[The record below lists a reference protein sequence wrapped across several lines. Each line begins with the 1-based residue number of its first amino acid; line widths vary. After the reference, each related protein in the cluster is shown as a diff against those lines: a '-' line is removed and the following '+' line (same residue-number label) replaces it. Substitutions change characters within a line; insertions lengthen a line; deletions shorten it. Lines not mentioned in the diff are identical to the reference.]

1 MIRPPWRR
9 WTLRT
14 RMVVAVV
21 ALAGV
26 ALLITDFVAATTLR
40 HFLAQQLDEDVRQ
53 LNRFGGGGPWPGG
66 FGNRPQPD
74 ASRPGSGSGRSGPS
88 ATAPAQ
94 PGTGTQPSPSATAL
108 PDRTATAQPS
118 PTATA
123 PTGPS
128 AAANQPP
135 CEGRQN
141 TAGFGGL
148 PPGQGDTIVIYYT
161 AQGREI
167 CYLSSGITP
176 TEGPQL
182 TLAQIEANAQATGR
196 EPPTRLFTATAA
208 SGQDFRVTVSRSQD
222 GRYRVSA
229 ISMDRVEN
237 TANLVLLLGL
247 GVGALVLLG
256 LGFAAY
262 SVVRIG
268 LRPLTN
274 MEHAA
279 AQIAGGDLTARVPS
293 PDPHTEPGRL
303 GLALNT
309 MLSRIEAAVTAR
321 AASEQRLRQFL
332 ADASH
337 ELRTPLT
344 SIRGFAELYR
354 RGGAPPGPEL
364 DETMSRIEQEAA
376 RMGLLVEDL
385 LLLAALDEERPLQPS
400 RVDLLSVAADTVR
413 DAHVR
418 TPGRTVELA
427 GFEPVTVQG
436 DEHRLR
442 QVVTNL
448 VANALQHTLPDTRVT
463 LRVSHRGG
471 DPAEEMFELPLARV
485 VGPVV
490 AAVGAELDP
499 DLPVAVIEV
508 EDTGPGVPP
517 EHAARIFE
525 RLYRADPH
533 RARSH
538 GGAGLG
544 LAIASAIVKA
554 HGGRI
559 ELATSP
565 GVGSTFRVLL
575 PLYD

>member
-40 HFLAQQLDEDVRQ
+40 HYLSQQLDEDVQR
-53 LNRFGGGGPWPGG
+53 LNGFRNGFGPGG
-66 FGNRPQPD
+66 FGGRQPAATPQPTPT
-74 ASRPGSGSGRSGPS
+74 AAARPGTSG
-88 ATAPAQ
+88 TAE
-94 PGTGTQPSPSATAL
+94 
-108 PDRTATAQPS
+108 
-118 PTATA
+118 
-123 PTGPS
+123 
-128 AAANQPP
+128 
-135 CEGRQN
+135 CEGPPS
-141 TAGFGGL
+141 TSGFRFAL
-148 PPGQGDTIVIYYT
+148 PPGQGDTIVLVYD
-161 AQGREI
+161 AQGQLLWCE
-167 CYLSSGITP
+167 SSGITP
-176 TEGPQL
+176 AAGPGL
-182 TLAQIEANAQATGR
+182 TFGQIAAHAHPAGSKELPA
-196 EPPTRLFTATAA
+196 LFTATSA
-208 SGQDFRVTVSRSQD
+208 SGQDFRVTVSQAP
-222 GRYRVSA
+222 GGYRVSA
-229 ISMDRVEN
+229 ISLDRVES

-262 SVVRIG
+262 TVVRIG

-279 AQIAGGDLTARVPS
+279 AQIAGGDLTARVPD

-364 DETMSRIEQEAA
+364 DETMSRIEQEAG

-385 LLLAALDEERPLQPS
+385 LLLAALDEERPLQRS
-400 RVDLLSVAADTVR
+400 RVDLLAVAADTVR

-418 TPGRTVELA
+418 TPGRSVELA
-427 GFEPVTVQG
+427 GFEPVSVQG

-448 VANALQHTLPDTRVT
+448 VANALQHTPRDARVT

-471 DPAEEMFELPLARV
+471 EPADEPFELPVARDS
-485 VGPVV
+485 GPVV
-490 AAVGAELDP
+490 AALGAELDP
-499 DLPVAVIEV
+499 DLPVAVVEV

-517 EHAARIFE
+517 QHAARIFE

-544 LAIASAIVKA
+544 LAIVSAIVKA

-565 GVGSTFRVLL
+565 GIGSTFRVLL
-575 PLYD
+575 PLDAG

>member
-40 HFLAQQLDEDVRQ
+40 HYLAQQLDDDVRRLPMLWGQ
-53 LNRFGGGGPWPGG
+53 GRGNPPGLGPAPSPQVG
-66 FGNRPQPD
+66 RP
-74 ASRPGSGSGRSGPS
+74 ASTPTPL
-88 ATAPAQ
+88 
-94 PGTGTQPSPSATAL
+94 PSPSSSATPAVDTAGSTAVVCDT
-108 PDRTATAQPS
+108 PDTATGRGVVP
-118 PTATA
+118 PVGDDTASLLY
-123 PTGPS
+123 S
-128 AAANQPP
+128 AD
-135 CEGRQN
+135 GRVLRCATN
-141 TAGFGGL
+141 
-148 PPGQGDTIVIYYT
+148 
-161 AQGREI
+161 
-167 CYLSSGITP
+167 GIALADIP
-176 TEGPQL
+176 VL
-182 TLAQIEANAQATGR
+182 TLAQIEENAGPAVGR
-196 EPPTRLFTATAA
+196 EPGKPFPGENAKPPFTAENA
-208 SGQDFRVTVSRSQD
+208 SGQKFRVAVNRTFD
-222 GRYRVSA
+222 GEYRVGA
-229 ISMDRVEN
+229 ISLDRVDA
-237 TANLVLLLGL
+237 TANLMLLIGL

-279 AQIAGGDLTARVPS
+279 AQIAGGDLTARVPD

-364 DETMSRIEQEAA
+364 DETMSRIEQEAG

-385 LLLAALDEERPLQPS
+385 LLLAALDEERPLQRS
-400 RVDLLSVAADTVR
+400 RVDLLAVAADTVR

-418 TPGRTVELA
+418 TPGRSVELA
-427 GFEPVTVQG
+427 GFEPVSVQG

-442 QVVTNL
+442 QVATNL
-448 VANALQHTLPDTRVT
+448 VANALQHTPPDARVT

-471 DPAEEMFELPLARV
+471 EPADEVFELPLARDI
-485 VGPVV
+485 GPVV

-525 RLYRADPH
+525 RLYRGDPH
-533 RARSH
+533 RARTH

-565 GVGSTFRVLL
+565 GVGATFRVLL
-575 PLYD
+575 PLAG

>member
-14 RMVVAVV
+14 RMTVAVV

-40 HFLAQQLDEDVRQ
+40 HYLMQQLDEDVVR
-53 LNRFGGGGPWPGG
+53 LIGIGGGGPRPGPGGWPGATTT
-66 FGNRPQPD
+66 PQP
-74 ASRPGSGSGRSGPS
+74 A
-88 ATAPAQ
+88 ATPQ
-94 PGTGTQPSPSATAL
+94 PE
-108 PDRTATAQPS
+108 
-118 PTATA
+118 PTATPSPA
-123 PTGPS
+123 AGTEITCVTLGNGTGR
-128 AAANQPP
+128 
-135 CEGRQN
+135 G
-141 TAGFGGL
+141 GFV
-148 PPGQGDTIVIYYT
+148 PPGLNDAIVLTYDAAGDPTSCYSSDIGYAERPRLTVDEVR
-161 AQGREI
+161 AHAGVNPRAPGR
-167 CYLSSGITP
+167 P
-176 TEGPQL
+176 
-182 TLAQIEANAQATGR
+182 
-196 EPPTRLFTATAA
+196 FTATSL
-208 SGQDFRVTVSRSQD
+208 SGQEFRVAVSHVPPER
-222 GRYRVSA
+222 GGGYVVTA
-229 ISMDRVEN
+229 ISTARVDS
-237 TANLVLLLGL
+237 TANLMLLIGL
-247 GVGALVLLG
+247 GVGAVVLLVL
-256 LGFAAY
+256 GFVAY
-262 SVVRIG
+262 RVVRFG

-279 AQIAGGDLTARVPS
+279 AQIAGGDLAARVPD

-364 DETMSRIEQEAA
+364 DETMSRIEQEAG

-385 LLLAALDEERPLQPS
+385 LLLAALDEERPLQRS
-400 RVDLLSVAADTVR
+400 RVDLLAVAADTVR

-418 TPGRTVELA
+418 NPRRTVELA
-427 GFEPVTVQG
+427 GFEPVCVLG

-442 QVVTNL
+442 QVATNL
-448 VANALQHTLPDTRVT
+448 VANALQHTPADARVT
-463 LRVSHRGG
+463 LRITHRGG
-471 DPAEEMFELPLARV
+471 DPADEPFELPVARDS
-485 VGPVV
+485 GPVV

-499 DLPVAVIEV
+499 DLPVAVVEV
-508 EDTGPGVPP
+508 ADTGPGVPP
-517 EHAARIFE
+517 EHASRIFE

-559 ELATSP
+559 ELATAP
-565 GVGSTFRVLL
+565 GAGSTFRVLL
-575 PLYD
+575 PLAT

>member
-40 HFLAQQLDEDVRQ
+40 HYLAQQLDEDVRE
-53 LNRFGGGGPWPGG
+53 LNRFGSGPWPGG
-66 FGNRPQPD
+66 FGNRPPAGPD
-74 ASRPGSGSGRSGPS
+74 AIRTPSG
-88 ATAPAQ
+88 
-94 PGTGTQPSPSATAL
+94 PGTGQPGPTATASPL
-108 PDRTATAQPS
+108 PAATAQPAPS
-118 PTATA
+118 PTVPVGASTTA
-123 PTGPS
+123 
-128 AAANQPP
+128 NDVI
-135 CEGRQN
+135 CEGRFGA
-141 TAGFGGL
+141 AGGGAL
-148 PPGQGDTIVIYYT
+148 PPGQGDTIVSFYD
-161 AQGREI
+161 AEGRFV
-167 CYLSSGITP
+167 CRVSNGIKAA
-176 TEGPQL
+176 EGPQL
-182 TLAQIEANAQATGR
+182 TFAQLQENAHVGTGR
-196 EPPTRLFTATAA
+196 DAGKVFTAAGP
-208 SGQDFRVTVSRSQD
+208 SGQDFRVTVSRTQDGRTQD

-229 ISMDRVEN
+229 IALDRVQN
-237 TANLVLLLGL
+237 TANLVLLVVLA
-247 GVGALVLLG
+247 VGGLVLLG

-279 AQIAGGDLTARVPS
+279 AQIAGGDLTARVPD

-309 MLSRIEAAVTAR
+309 MLGRIEAAVTAR

-364 DETMSRIEQEAA
+364 DEAMSRIEQEAG

-385 LLLAALDEERPLQPS
+385 LLLAALDEERPLQQS
-400 RVDLLSVAADTVR
+400 RVDLLAVAADTVR

-427 GFEPVTVQG
+427 GFEPVGVLG

-442 QVVTNL
+442 QVATNL
-448 VANALQHTLPDTRVT
+448 VANALQHTPADARVT

-471 DPAEEMFELPLARV
+471 EAADEPFELPVARDS
-485 VGPVV
+485 GPVV
-490 AAVGAELDP
+490 AAVGADLDP
-499 DLPVAVIEV
+499 DLPVAVLEV

-559 ELATSP
+559 ELSTSP

-575 PLYD
+575 PLAT

>member
-40 HFLAQQLDEDVRQ
+40 HYLVQRLDEDVLR
-53 LNRFGGGGPWPGG
+53 LSGPRGNGGNWFGSGQPAQPGTV
-66 FGNRPQPD
+66 PQPS
-74 ASRPGSGSGRSGPS
+74 ASAAPS
-88 ATAPAQ
+88 ATAPAEVVCSW
-94 PGTGTQPSPSATAL
+94 P
-108 PDRTATAQPS
+108 
-118 PTATA
+118 
-123 PTGPS
+123 
-128 AAANQPP
+128 
-135 CEGRQN
+135 E
-141 TAGFGGL
+141 F
-148 PPGQGDTIVIYYT
+148 
-161 AQGREI
+161 
-167 CYLSSGITP
+167 
-176 TEGPQL
+176 
-182 TLAQIEANAQATGR
+182 ATGR
-196 EPPTRLFTATAA
+196 FGAPPGPTDAILLTYDAAGDVISCNSSDISYTERPRLTFDEIKAHADTKPGPGRPFSASSL
-208 SGQDFRVTVSRSQD
+208 SGQEFRVAVSRAPEER
-222 GRYRVSA
+222 GGGYRVSA
-229 ISMDRVEN
+229 ISTARDDT
-237 TANLVLLLGL
+237 TANLMLMIVL
-247 GVGALVLLG
+247 GVGAAVLLVL
-256 LGFAAY
+256 GFVAY
-262 SVVRIG
+262 SVVRVG

-279 AQIAGGDLTARVPS
+279 AQIAGGDLTARVPD

-364 DETMSRIEQEAA
+364 DETMSRIEQEAG

-385 LLLAALDEERPLQPS
+385 LLLAALDEERPLQQS
-400 RVDLLSVAADTVR
+400 RVDLLAVAADTVR

-418 TPGRTVELA
+418 NPQRTVELA
-427 GFEPVTVQG
+427 GFEPVCVLG

-442 QVVTNL
+442 QVATNL
-448 VANALQHTLPDTRVT
+448 VANALQHTPADARVT
-463 LRVSHRGG
+463 LRISHRGG
-471 DPAEEMFELPLARV
+471 EPADEPFELPVARDS
-485 VGPVV
+485 GPVV

-499 DLPVAVIEV
+499 ELPVAVVEV
-508 EDTGPGVPP
+508 SDTGPGVPP
-517 EHAARIFE
+517 EHASRIFE

-559 ELATSP
+559 ELATAP
-565 GVGSTFRVLL
+565 GAGSTFRVLL
-575 PLYD
+575 PLAA

>member
-40 HFLAQQLDEDVRQ
+40 HYLVQQLDEDVLRLANVGRGAGGWPGQ
-53 LNRFGGGGPWPGG
+53 APGPQPNATSPPGAAPQPTATPTTAAVSDVTCNVQDAPGGGRAPNIPPGLNDAIVLNYDPAG
-66 FGNRPQPD
+66 RITYCLASDVSLAERPRLTFEEIKAHATDPAAKQPPR
-74 ASRPGSGSGRSGPS
+74 AFTATSLSGQEFRVAVSHVTEPRSGSG
-88 ATAPAQ
+88 
-94 PGTGTQPSPSATAL
+94 
-108 PDRTATAQPS
+108 
-118 PTATA
+118 
-123 PTGPS
+123 
-128 AAANQPP
+128 
-135 CEGRQN
+135 EH
-141 TAGFGGL
+141 
-148 PPGQGDTIVIYYT
+148 
-161 AQGREI
+161 
-167 CYLSSGITP
+167 
-176 TEGPQL
+176 
-182 TLAQIEANAQATGR
+182 
-196 EPPTRLFTATAA
+196 
-208 SGQDFRVTVSRSQD
+208 
-222 GRYRVSA
+222 YRVAA
-229 ISMDRVEN
+229 ISLDRVDA
-237 TANLVLLLGL
+237 TANLMLLIGL
-247 GVGALVLLG
+247 GVGALVLLV
-256 LGFAAY
+256 LGFVAY
-262 SVVRIG
+262 SVVRVG

-279 AQIAGGDLTARVPS
+279 AQIAGGDLTARVPD

-385 LLLAALDEERPLQPS
+385 LLLAALDEERPLQQS
-400 RVDLLSVAADTVR
+400 RVDLLAVAADTVR

-418 TPGRTVELA
+418 NPQRTVELA
-427 GFEPVTVQG
+427 GFEPVCVLG

-442 QVVTNL
+442 QVATNL
-448 VANALQHTLPDTRVT
+448 VANALQHTPADARVT

-471 DPAEEMFELPLARV
+471 EPADEPFELPVARDS
-485 VGPVV
+485 GPVV

-499 DLPVAVIEV
+499 ELPVAVVEV
-508 EDTGPGVPP
+508 SDTGPGVPP
-517 EHAARIFE
+517 EHASHIFE

-559 ELATSP
+559 ELATAP
-565 GVGSTFRVLL
+565 GTGSTFRVLL
-575 PLYD
+575 PLAP

>member
-40 HFLAQQLDEDVRQ
+40 HYLAQQLDEDVRR
-53 LNRFGGGGPWPGG
+53 LNGGLERFGGPGPGG
-66 FGNRPQPD
+66 FGNRPQPSSE
-74 ASRPGSGSGRSGPS
+74 ATPKPPGRDTG
-88 ATAPAQ
+88 Q
-94 PGTGTQPSPSATAL
+94 PGPAVPSPVGTV
-108 PDRTATAQPS
+108 QPS
-118 PTATA
+118 PTATSQA
-123 PTGPS
+123 SPSPAVVGDNCNGPQTT
-128 AAANQPP
+128 N
-135 CEGRQN
+135 
-141 TAGFGGL
+141 GGWRL
-148 PPGQGDTIVIYYT
+148 PPAQGDTIVIAYD
-161 AQGREI
+161 AQGQI
-167 CYLSSGITP
+167 SWCLSGGSTVAQ
-176 TEGPQL
+176 GPQL
-182 TLAQIEANAQATGR
+182 TFDQIKSHAQAGGPR
-196 EPPTRLFTATAA
+196 ERATLFTATSA
-208 SGQDFRVTVSRSQD
+208 SGQDFRVAASQAP
-222 GRYRVSA
+222 GGYRVAA
-229 ISMDRVEN
+229 ISLDRVES

-279 AQIAGGDLTARVPS
+279 AQIAGGDLTARVPD

-364 DETMSRIEQEAA
+364 DETMSRIEQEAG

-385 LLLAALDEERPLQPS
+385 LLLAALDEERPLQQS
-400 RVDLLSVAADTVR
+400 RVDLLAVAADTVR

-418 TPGRTVELA
+418 SPGRTVELA
-427 GFEPVTVQG
+427 GFEPVGVQG

-448 VANALQHTLPDTRVT
+448 VANALQHTPRDARVT

-471 DPAEEMFELPLARV
+471 ESLDEPFELPVARDS
-485 VGPVV
+485 GPVV
-490 AAVGAELDP
+490 ASVGAELDP
-499 DLPVAVIEV
+499 DLPVAVVEV

-575 PLYD
+575 PLAA